1 MILSHLEMAVSTRY
15 LVLPMILTLGFGW
28 LAGGEADR
36 GKAAVRLFFTGDV
49 RGSFDPCGCPAGPTG
64 GLARRVGYARALA
77 RTESG
82 TQLHIDAGNYLEMP
96 GPQAAAINR
105 LMIDSLSRLP
115 ISVLNLGIEDLFWWS
130 DLATVDLPH
139 TRIISTNLVP
149 RRETLPAPAPYA
161 VIEVETGGA
170 ARDGKLRI
178 GFLGLV
184 DPAWVKPNSGFRA
197 LDPLEAVARV
207 KEEVAGQSDILI
219 VLWDTIRP
227 QGEIPG
233 DSPIRRMAEQ
243 NDEIRFIITTEQRFF
258 LYDPILINRAT
269 LLSSVERGRYLGEL
283 LLEIGPDGGLATA
296 EARFEEMKE
305 GVPEDPVLRA
315 EQARLSTQLH

>member
-1 MILSHLEMAVSTRY
+1 
-15 LVLPMILTLGFGW
+15 
-28 LAGGEADR
+28 
-36 GKAAVRLFFTGDV
+36 
-49 RGSFDPCGCPAGPTG
+49 
-64 GLARRVGYARALA
+64 
-77 RTESG
+77 
-82 TQLHIDAGNYLEMP
+82 
-96 GPQAAAINR
+96 
-105 LMIDSLSRLP
+105 
-115 ISVLNLGIEDLFWWS
+115 
-130 DLATVDLPH
+130 LATVDLPH